1 MAYKSNLLK
10 FQGTS
15 APSSLTKKRVVIDK
29 KDIEGAGGLDKD
41 FEAKYGATAK
51 EKKNK
56 IVVKMDKEDFFD
68 PKYKP
73 LKGET
78 KYFTGTR
85 AGDKPLPSAEGASG
99 YEGAD
104 PNAYHYKKYRR
115 GRRAYKVFE
124 AVAKGAS
131 AVGAVGLAAATG
143 ASFIKGKR

>member
-15 APSSLTKKRVVIDK
+15 EPSSLTKKRVVISKEDI
-29 KDIEGAGGLDKD
+29 KDAGGLDKD

-56 IVVKMDKEDFFD
+56 IVVKMEKEDFFD

-78 KYFTGTR
+78 QYFTGTR
-85 AGDKPLPSAEGASG
+85 ESDKPLPSAEGAGG

-104 PNAYHYKKYRR
+104 PNAYHYKRSRR
-115 GRRAYKVFE
+115 RQKTYKAFE
-124 AVAKGAS
+124 KVAQAAS
-131 AVGAVGLAAATG
+131 ATG
-143 ASFIKGKR
+143 AAGMIAAFIKGQR